1 MINSCINYLYSIE
14 FTQTFK
20 IKQKMK
26 KVLIALDYGVS
37 AQDIAEKGYEL
48 AKGLNAKITLLH
60 VVADESYYN
69 NIDSGPF
76 MFFYGTNFFN
86 MIDSDNLID
95 ASLGFL
101 ERIKSNLKDSE
112 IEIEAIQGDFSNII
126 LETANNHRFDVIVMG
141 LNSRNWIDRTIMGS
155 VTESVLK
162 ESIIPLFIIPIK
174 EHK

>member
-1 MINSCINYLYSIE
+1 
-14 FTQTFK
+14 
-20 IKQKMK
+20 MK
-26 KVLIALDYGVS
+26 KVLIALDYGIS
-37 AQDIAEKGYEL
+37 AQEIAEKGYQL

-60 VVADESYYN
+60 IVADETYYN

-76 MFFYGTNFFN
+76 MFFYGTDFFN

-101 ERIKSNLKDSE
+101 GRIKSDLKDSE
-112 IEIEAIQGDFSNII
+112 IEIEAIQGDPSKII
-126 LETANNHRFDVIVMG
+126 LETATIHHFDVIVLG
-141 LNSRNWIDRTIMGS
+141 SNSKNWIDRTFMGS

-162 ESIIPLFIIPIK
+162 ESEIPLFIIPIK

>member
-1 MINSCINYLYSIE
+1 
-14 FTQTFK
+14 
-20 IKQKMK
+20 MK
-26 KVLIALDYGVS
+26 KVLIALDYGIS
-37 AQDIAEKGYEL
+37 AQEIAEKGYEL

-60 VVADESYYN
+60 AVSDETYYS

-76 MFFYGTNFFN
+76 MFFYGTDFFN

-101 ERIKSNLKDSE
+101 SRIKSDLKDSE
-112 IEIEAIQGDFSNII
+112 IEIEAIQGDSSRII
-126 LETANNHRFDVIVMG
+126 LELANNHHFDVIVMG
-141 LNSRNWIDRTIMGS
+141 LNSTNWIERAVMGS

-162 ESIIPLFIIPIK
+162 ESKIPLFIIPIK

>member
-1 MINSCINYLYSIE
+1 
-14 FTQTFK
+14 
-20 IKQKMK
+20 MK

-37 AQDIAEKGYEL
+37 AQDVAEKGYEL
-48 AKGLNAKITLLH
+48 AKGLNAEVTLLH
-60 VVADESYYN
+60 VVADESYYS

-101 ERIKSNLKDSE
+101 GRIKTNLKDSE

-126 LETANNHRFDVIVMG
+126 LETADNNHFDVIVMG

-162 ESIIPLFIIPIK
+162 ESKIPLFIIPIK
-174 EHK
+174 ENK